1 VLVVTRH
8 RPDDPEQ
15 FEATASHALS
25 VLASRPGCEYV
36 ELLSALDEAGLYLIV
51 SRWQDV
57 GSYRRALSSFEVK
70 MSVVPLL
77 ASAADEPSA
86 FGVHLRATPN
96 GEVQLFDHDRAPD
109 ADSAGPL

>member
-1 VLVVTRH
+1 
-8 RPDDPEQ
+8 
-15 FEATASHALS
+15 
-25 VLASRPGCEYV
+25 
-36 ELLSALDEAGLYLIV
+36 
-51 SRWQDV
+51 
-57 GSYRRALSSFEVK
+57 
-70 MSVVPLL
+70 VPLL